1 MFLFDHTDFSVT
13 TISDPYEGMRLNN
26 FLVKT
31 VLPHSSVL
39 VLFGTDHGGI
49 NIVDKYKKQVRY
61 LLNPKYALD
70 ILLRAEIALK
80 SATSLLFSI
89 SP

>member
-1 MFLFDHTDFSVT
+1 MDSYYPIFFLLSNGLIKLDQEGDAWVFCPNYTFGVILFDHTDFSVT

-39 VLFGTDHGGI
+39 VFYCMI
-49 NIVDKYKKQVRY
+49 
-61 LLNPKYALD
+61 
-70 ILLRAEIALK
+70 
-80 SATSLLFSI
+80 
-89 SP
+89 